1 MRTTT
6 LRRRRRQIRERVG
19 GIIGCDICRGGGPDA
34 QVRLHPVQEI
44 RGCGISAGGG
54 VWVYHDYNI
63 PAIGV

>member
-1 MRTTT
+1 MWTTT
-6 LRRRRRQIRERVG
+6 LRRRWRQIRERG
-19 GIIGCDICRGGGPDA
+19 GDVIGCDICRGGGPDA

-54 VWVYHDYNI
+54 VRVYHDYDV